1 MDKRFI
7 QAAFYSH
14 PYAAGVFFLGRTN
27 NSPGLYG
34 TAGVHDVSR
43 ASWIGPASSSSFSP
57 LYIEEREKMLDVV
70 WTGGL
75 ALVMDEPYL
84 SFVSFYCSRSCFFL
98 PRGDQ
103 KERLSIMRTTRQ
115 TLGVFFGRVT
125 YVPCHRDFG
134 VSLAPTVYHLPVH
147 GQWTCRDKET
157 FLFVCSRPWWF
168 R

>member
-1 MDKRFI
+1 MRPEFFWVGQTILPDFMALLVYMMWPVRLGLA
-7 QAAFYSH
+7 QH
-14 PYAAGVFFLGRTN
+14 PLH
-27 NSPGLYG
+27 L
-34 TAGVHDVSR
+34 
-43 ASWIGPASSSSFSP
+43 SP
-57 LYIEEREKMLDVV
+57 LSTLEREREKMLDVV

-103 KERLSIMRTTRQ
+103 KKRLSIMRTTRQ

-134 VSLAPTVYHLPVH
+134 VSLAPTVYHHQYTDNGRV
-147 GQWTCRDKET
+147 ET
-157 FLFVCSRPWWF
+157 KRHCLFVCSRPWWF